1 MKKIKLALSIRAFD
15 IGGAERQLLELAKH
29 IDKSKYDVT
38 IYIMYARELDSVAK
52 SIDGVK
58 FIDLKKGSRYDIF
71 PFLKRYKNSLEEE
84 QIDVIYSYLVE
95 MNLFSLLARRVSKRD
110 MKVIWGFRS
119 SNMDLK
125 KLGKFP
131 QLLFWLQKIFSPY
144 VDKIIS
150 NSHASVDFHKN
161 MGYELSKCEVVH
173 NGIDIDR
180 FRPNS
185 DEKRAFRDK
194 HNLKDDDI
202 AIGISARVNVM
213 KGYPILSKAM
223 RKLMSEDDR
232 VRLFVVGGGE
242 DEILKECK
250 DILGE
255 YGKRVVWFGAQN
267 SVESSFYNGLDI
279 YVSSSI
285 FGEGFSNSIAEAMCC
300 EVPVVT
306 TDVGDSK
313 IVVGDCG
320 IVVKGNSVDE
330 LYNGLKKMIEV
341 DRKELG
347 KCSRERIVNNFSIQ
361 KMVENSQKVIEQCVE

>member
-1 MKKIKLALSIRAFD
+1 VKKIKLALSIRAFD

-52 SIDGVK
+52 SIEGIK

-95 MNLFSLLARRVSKRD
+95 MNLFSLLASRVSKRD

-150 NSHASVDFHKN
+150 NSHASVDFHKE
-161 MGYELSKCEVVH
+161 MGYELSKCEVIH
-173 NGIDIDR
+173 NGIDVDR
-180 FRPNS
+180 FRPSS

-255 YGKRVVWFGAQN
+255 YDKRVVWFGAQN
-267 SVESSFYNGLDI
+267 GVESSFYNGLDI

-330 LYNGLKKMIEV
+330 LYNGLKKMIEM

>member
-52 SIDGVK
+52 SIEGIK

-110 MKVIWGFRS
+110 IKVIWGFRS

-242 DEILKECK
+242 DEIIKECK

-255 YGKRVVWFGAQN
+255 YDKRVVWFGAQN

-313 IVVGDCG
+313 IVVGDCC

-330 LYNGLKKMIEV
+330 LYNGLKRMIEM